1 MKVGF
6 AQGGWGSDPP
16 PPGRGSRPPSAHLI
30 PGGCLIEAPSL
41 IPWPVPSHGAHRQGR
56 AVQETRGGDPVLFA
70 QASQGASVV
79 GTQSPLVV
87 DVPKASCAGLCG
99 LSAIISWHM
108 CPHALTIVLH
118 SLSKESFQH
127 EQLTHL
133 YCSVTIFFL
142 ILSFCLLMFS
152 LCSGVAEIGGEPTP
166 GGVSQPSSCP
176 GPHPLH

>member
-16 PPGRGSRPPSAHLI
+16 SHPGEGVQTPLRSLNTRRLFDGSA
-30 PGGCLIEAPSL
+30 

-56 AVQETRGGDPVLFA
+56 AVQEIRGGDPVLFA

-133 YCSVTIFFL
+133 YCSVTIFF
-142 ILSFCLLMFS
+142 FNTLL
-152 LCSGVAEIGGEPTP
+152 L
-166 GGVSQPSSCP
+166 
-176 GPHPLH
+176 PLNV